1 MSTALDPA
9 APWRAGLVTTLVNR
23 GVLRDPAWRAAFATV
38 PREVFVPRFARHM
51 RGGPEQGDQLVHYDH
66 ATNGGSAEYLAAV
79 YADDSLI
86 TWFSAA
92 GTATS
97 SSSQPSLMAIM
108 LDRLDL
114 QPGDTVLEIGTGT
127 GYQAALLAHRLGDD
141 AVTTI
146 EVNPEIAAEA
156 EQALAQAGYR
166 PSVVCGNGAD
176 GVPTRAPFDRI
187 VATCGVLRIPTAWIT
202 QTKPGGKILA
212 NVSFGLIALTVTA
225 DGTATGQFDTEP
237 AAFMRLHDGPTDPT
251 PPLRDIVAMA
261 RGEGTT
267 RRTTNRP
274 QLDYPVF
281 HPVIDFLTA
290 LILPGVHR
298 TVLLIDP
305 PTHVL
310 VDPASGS
317 WARAHADGADV
328 VVTEHGPRFLWDEL
342 ATVITEWIS
351 LGQPEVLD
359 YSLTIDATGTHHL
372 RHPESGWTRALP

>member
-9 APWRAGLVTTLVNR
+9 APWRAELVTTLVNR
-23 GVLRDPAWRAAFATV
+23 GVLSDPAWREAFATV
-38 PREVFVPRFARHM
+38 PREVFVPRFTRRL
-51 RGGPEQGDQLVHYDH
+51 RGKNEQGDQLVHYDH
-66 ATNGGSAEYLAAV
+66 ATGGGTAEFLAAA
-79 YADDSLI
+79 YSDDSLV
-86 TWFSAA
+86 TRFNAT

-108 LDRLDL
+108 LEALDI
-114 QPGDTVLEIGTGT
+114 QPGNTVLEIGTGT
-127 GYQAALLAHRLGDD
+127 GYQAALLTHHLGDD

-146 EVNPEIAAEA
+146 EVNPEIAIDA
-156 EQALAQAGYR
+156 EQALAHVGYY

-176 GVPTRAPFDRI
+176 GVPVRAPFDRI
-187 VATCGVLRIPTAWIT
+187 IATCGVLRIPPAWIT

-212 NVSFGLIALTVTA
+212 NVSFGLITLTVTA
-225 DGTATGQFDTEP
+225 EGTATGQFDTGSIG
-237 AAFMRLHDGPTDPT
+237 FMRLHDGPTDPT

-261 RGEGTT
+261 RGEGAT
-267 RRTTNRP
+267 RRTTTRL

-281 HPVIDFLTA
+281 HPVMDFLAA

-298 TVLLIDP
+298 TELLIDP

-328 VVTEHGPRFLWDEL
+328 VVTEHGPRILWDEL
-342 ATVITEWIS
+342 ANVITEWIN
-351 LGQPEVLD
+351 LGQPDVSD

-372 RHPESGWTRALP
+372 CHPDSGWTRALP